1 MKKMLCTVLT
11 MVFLSLTALAG
22 AEEPTIYIIK
32 QGDTLWGLSERFLK
46 DPYYWPNLWS
56 RNQVITNPHFI
67 YPGQK
72 VKVYPDRIEIM
83 PPEGQAAAAPVTAPP
98 QVPAAAPEVAPP
110 PAMAEEAVP
119 SKPAEEAAPVK
130 EAVKDVP
137 KVLPPVREVAREKA
151 FTVTGGEGFIMEDR
165 LKPYGYI
172 IATYQSRSI
181 VGEDDVVYTDI
192 GRVNGAKVGDR
203 FSIFKKMEPVSHPV
217 TNVTV
222 GYKVAP
228 LGSLQLSQVEE
239 KVSKAIITKSY
250 LEIGPG
256 SYLMPYRSRRQE
268 VALKS
273 ADRDLNGYIVA
284 TQTGNEG
291 IGEGDIAYLDLGK
304 KQGLAVGN
312 FLYVVRDV
320 VPDTK
325 YAEPGI
331 EKLPEEVLGALVVVA
346 SGENTSTVLVVK
358 SIETLYRGDRVE
370 LKKSR

>member
-1 MKKMLCTVLT
+1 
-11 MVFLSLTALAG
+11 
-22 AEEPTIYIIK
+22 
-32 QGDTLWGLSERFLK
+32 
-46 DPYYWPNLWS
+46 
-56 RNQVITNPHFI
+56 
-67 YPGQK
+67 
-72 VKVYPDRIEIM
+72 
-83 PPEGQAAAAPVTAPP
+83 
-98 QVPAAAPEVAPP
+98 
-110 PAMAEEAVP
+110 
-119 SKPAEEAAPVK
+119 
-130 EAVKDVP
+130 
-137 KVLPPVREVAREKA
+137 
-151 FTVTGGEGFIMEDR
+151 
-165 LKPYGYI
+165 
-172 IATYQSRSI
+172 
-181 VGEDDVVYTDI
+181 VVYTDI

-217 TNVTV
+217 TNVTI

-268 VALKS
+268 IALKS

-346 SGENTSTVLVVK
+346 NGENTSTVLVVK

>member
-1 MKKMLCTVLT
+1 MKKKLYTVLT
-11 MVFLSLTALAG
+11 VVILSLTTLAG
-22 AEEPTIYIIK
+22 AEEPTIYVIK

-72 VKVYPDRIEIM
+72 VKVYPDRIEIV
-83 PPEGQAAAAPVTAPP
+83 PSEAPA
-98 QVPAAAPEVAPP
+98 AAAPEVAPP
-110 PAMAEEAVP
+110 PIVAEEAVP
-119 SKPAEEAAPVK
+119 SKPAEEAAPLK
-130 EAVKDVP
+130 EAVKEAP
-137 KVLPPVREVAREKA
+137 KVQPPVREVAREKT

-172 IATYQSRSI
+172 IATNQNRSI

-192 GRVNGAKVGDR
+192 GRVNGAKVGGR

-256 SYLMPYRSRRQE
+256 SYLMPYRSRRHE
-268 VALKS
+268 IALKS
-273 ADRDLNGYIVA
+273 ADRDLQGYIVA

-331 EKLPEEVLGALVVVA
+331 DKLPEEVLGALVVVA

>member
-1 MKKMLCTVLT
+1 MKKVLCTVLT
-11 MVFLSLTALAG
+11 VLFLSLTTLAG
-22 AEEPTIYIIK
+22 AEEPTIYVIK

-72 VKVYPDRIEIM
+72 VRIYPDRIEIV
-83 PPEGQAAAAPVTAPP
+83 PPEAPAAAAPVPVPP
-98 QVPAAAPEVAPP
+98 QLPAAAPAVAPP
-110 PAMAEEAVP
+110 PAVAEEAV
-119 SKPAEEAAPVK
+119 KPVEAAAPVK
-130 EAVKDVP
+130 EVP
-137 KVLPPVREVAREKA
+137 KVLPPVREVAREKT
-151 FTVTGGEGFIMEDR
+151 FTVTGGEGFIIEDR

-172 IATYQSRSI
+172 IATNQNRSI

-192 GRVNGAKVGDR
+192 GKVNGAKVGDR

-239 KVSKAIITKSY
+239 KVSKAIVTKSY

-268 VALKS
+268 IALKS

-346 SGENTSTVLVVK
+346 SGENTSTALVVK

>member
-1 MKKMLCTVLT
+1 
-11 MVFLSLTALAG
+11 
-22 AEEPTIYIIK
+22 
-32 QGDTLWGLSERFLK
+32 
-46 DPYYWPNLWS
+46 
-56 RNQVITNPHFI
+56 
-67 YPGQK
+67 
-72 VKVYPDRIEIM
+72 
-83 PPEGQAAAAPVTAPP
+83 
-98 QVPAAAPEVAPP
+98 
-110 PAMAEEAVP
+110 MAEEAVP
-119 SKPAEEAAPVK
+119 SKPSEAAAPLK
-130 EAVKDVP
+130 EVP
-137 KVLPPVREVAREKA
+137 KVLPPVREVAREKV
-151 FTVTGGEGFIMEDR
+151 FTVTGGEGFVMEDR

-172 IATYQSRSI
+172 IATNQNRSI

-268 VALKS
+268 ISLKS

>member
-11 MVFLSLTALAG
+11 LMFLSLAILVG
-22 AEEPTIYIIK
+22 AEEPTIYVIK

-83 PPEGQAAAAPVTAPP
+83 PPGAATVAAPVPTPP
-98 QVPAAAPEVAPP
+98 QLPAAAPEVAPS
-110 PAMAEEAVP
+110 PAVAAEAVP
-119 SKPAEEAAPVK
+119 PKEVVK
-130 EAVKDVP
+130 EVP

-151 FTVTGGEGFIMEDR
+151 FTVTGGEGFILEDR

-192 GRVNGAKVGDR
+192 GKVNGAKVGDR

-268 VALKS
+268 IALKS
-273 ADRDLNGYIVA
+273 ADRDLQGYIVA

-291 IGEGDIAYLDLGK
+291 IAEGDIAYLDLGK